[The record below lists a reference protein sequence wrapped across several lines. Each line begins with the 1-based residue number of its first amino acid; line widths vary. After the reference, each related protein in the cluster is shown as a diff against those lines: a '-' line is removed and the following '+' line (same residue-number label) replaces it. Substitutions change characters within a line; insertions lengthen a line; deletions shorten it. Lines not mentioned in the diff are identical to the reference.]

1 MDSLDSLFSL
11 RGHLGLVTGASSGL
25 GVECGHA
32 LAIGGADVALVARRG
47 ERVEALAA
55 ELRERYRVRTFAT
68 ACDVTDDEEIGRALA
83 RIRAELGEV
92 DILINNAGISPTGPA
107 EKFPREQWDA
117 TIATNLTA
125 PMVLSQRIAARLI
138 ELRRPGRIINITSV
152 LAAHGSA
159 VYRLASY
166 TAAKGALANLTR
178 QLAIEWARYGILV
191 NAIAPGWIPTE
202 ATAGGIAKPKW
213 RERMETFTPMARL
226 GRPEEIRGAVIF
238 LASPAASYVTGATIA
253 VDGGYQAW

>member
-32 LAIGGADVALVARRG
+32 LAIGGADVALVARRAD
-47 ERVEALAA
+47 RVEALAA
-55 ELRERYRVRTFAT
+55 ELREKYRVRTFAI
-68 ACDVTDDEEIGRALA
+68 ACDVTDDEDIGRTLA
-83 RIRAELGEV
+83 RIRAELGEI
-92 DILINNAGISPTGPA
+92 DILINNAGISPTAPA

-125 PMVLSQRIAARLI
+125 PMVLSQKIAARLI
-138 ELRRPGRIINITSV
+138 ELGRPGRIINITSV

-226 GRPEEIRGAVIF
+226 GKPEEIRGAVIF
-238 LASPAASYVTGATIA
+238 LASPAASYVTGSTIA

>member
-32 LAIGGADVALVARRG
+32 LAIAGADVALVARRAD
-47 ERVEALAA
+47 RVEALAA
-55 ELRERYRVRTFAT
+55 ELREKYRVRTFAT
-68 ACDVTDDEEIGRALA
+68 ACDVTNDEEIGRALA
-83 RIRAELGEV
+83 RIRAELGEI

-107 EKFPREQWDA
+107 EKFPRDQWDA

-125 PMVLSQRIAARLI
+125 PMVLSQKIAARLI
-138 ELRRPGRIINITSV
+138 ELGRPGRIINITSV

-166 TAAKGALANLTR
+166 TATKGALANLTR

-226 GRPEEIRGAVIF
+226 GKPEELRGAVIF
-238 LASPAASYVTGATIA
+238 LASPAASYVTGSTIA